1 MSAGER
7 VAQQL
12 RDAAALL
19 ESMADDVAGDIDE
32 RFVLPPLAITI
43 KIGRTDETPTRSVK
57 KDYLARKR
65 LA

>member
-19 ESMADDVAGDIDE
+19 ESMADDVAEDIDE
-32 RFVLPPLAITI
+32 RFVLPPITLTI
-43 KIGRTDETPTRSVK
+43 KVGSTDELPTISVK

>member
-7 VAQQL
+7 VARQL

-19 ESMADDVAGDIDE
+19 ESTAEDVAGDIDE
-32 RFVLPPLAITI
+32 RFVLPPITLTI
-43 KIGRTDETPTRSVK
+43 KIGSTDETPTLSVK
-57 KDYLARKR
+57 KDYFARKR

>member
-7 VAQQL
+7 VARQL

-19 ESMADDVAGDIDE
+19 ESMAEDVARDIDE
-32 RFVLPPLAITI
+32 RFVLPPITLTI
-43 KIGRTDETPTRSVK
+43 EIGSTDETPTLSVK

>member
-7 VAQQL
+7 VARQL

-19 ESMADDVAGDIDE
+19 ESMADYVARDIDE
-32 RFVLPPLAITI
+32 RFILPPITVTI
-43 KIGRTDETPTRSVK
+43 KIGSVDELPTISVK
-57 KDYLARKR
+57 KDYLARRR

>member
-7 VAQQL
+7 VARQL

-32 RFVLPPLAITI
+32 RFVLPPITI
-43 KIGRTDETPTRSVK
+43 TIEIGSADGLPTISVK
-57 KDYLARKR
+57 KDYCVRKR
-65 LA
+65 QA

>member
-1 MSAGER
+1 MSEGEK

-12 RDAAALL
+12 RDATALL
-19 ESMADDVAGDIDE
+19 ESMADYVAGDIDE
-32 RFVLPPLAITI
+32 RFILPPITITI
-43 KIGRTDETPTRSVK
+43 KIGSADEMPTISVK

>member
-12 RDAAALL
+12 RDSAALL

-32 RFVLPPLAITI
+32 RFVLPPIAITI
-43 KIGRTDETPTRSVK
+43 KIGSTDETPTLSVK
-57 KDYLARKR
+57 KDYLARRR

>member
-7 VAQQL
+7 VARQL

-19 ESMADDVAGDIDE
+19 ESMAEDVAGDIDE
-32 RFVLPPLAITI
+32 RFVLPPITLTI
-43 KIGRTDETPTRSVK
+43 KIGSTDETPTLSVK
-57 KDYLARKR
+57 KDYLASKR

>member
-19 ESMADDVAGDIDE
+19 ESMADDVTGDIDE
-32 RFVLPPLAITI
+32 RFVLPPIAITI
-43 KIGRTDETPTRSVK
+43 KIGSTDEITTLSVK

>member
-19 ESMADDVAGDIDE
+19 ESMVDDVAGDIDE
-32 RFVLPPLAITI
+32 RFILPPITI
-43 KIGRTDETPTRSVK
+43 TIMIGSADELPTISVK

>member
-19 ESMADDVAGDIDE
+19 ESMADDVAEDIDE
-32 RFVLPPLAITI
+32 RFVLLPIALTI
-43 KIGRTDETPTRSVK
+43 KVGSTDETPTLSVK
-57 KDYLARKR
+57 KDYFARKR

>member
-12 RDAAALL
+12 CDAAALL

-32 RFVLPPLAITI
+32 RFVLPPIAITI
-43 KIGRTDETPTRSVK
+43 KIGSTDETPTLSVK
-57 KDYLARKR
+57 KDYLARRR

>member
-12 RDAAALL
+12 RDAAAPL

-32 RFVLPPLAITI
+32 RFVLPPLTVTI
-43 KIGRTDETPTRSVK
+43 KIGSTDETPTLSVK
-57 KDYLARKR
+57 KDYLARRR

>member
-7 VAQQL
+7 VARQL

-19 ESMADDVAGDIDE
+19 ESMAEDMAGDIDE
-32 RFVLPPLAITI
+32 RFVLPPITLTI
-43 KIGRTDETPTRSVK
+43 KIGSADETPTLSVK

>member
-1 MSAGER
+1 MSVGEMAAR
-7 VAQQL
+7 QL

-32 RFVLPPLAITI
+32 RFVLPPITLTI
-43 KIGRTDETPTRSVK
+43 EIGATDVTPTLSVK
-57 KDYLARKR
+57 KRYIARKR

>member
-7 VAQQL
+7 VARQL

-32 RFVLPPLAITI
+32 RFVLPPI
-43 KIGRTDETPTRSVK
+43 IGSTDETPTLSVK

>member
-19 ESMADDVAGDIDE
+19 ESMADDVAGDTDE
-32 RFVLPPLAITI
+32 RFVLPPIAITI
-43 KIGRTDETPTRSVK
+43 KIGSTDETPTLSVK
-57 KDYLARKR
+57 KDYLARER

>member
-7 VAQQL
+7 VARQL
-12 RDAAALL
+12 RDAAAPL
-19 ESMADDVAGDIDE
+19 ESMAEDVAGDIDE
-32 RFVLPPLAITI
+32 RFVLPPITLTI
-43 KIGRTDETPTRSVK
+43 EIGSTDETPTLSVK

>member
-19 ESMADDVAGDIDE
+19 ESMAEDVAGDIDE
-32 RFVLPPLAITI
+32 RFVLLPITLTI
-43 KIGRTDETPTRSVK
+43 KIGSTDETPTLSVM

>member
-12 RDAAALL
+12 RDAAAPL

-32 RFVLPPLAITI
+32 RFVLPPIAITI
-43 KIGRTDETPTRSVK
+43 KIGSTDETPTLSVK
-57 KDYLARKR
+57 KRYIARKR

>member
-7 VAQQL
+7 VARQL
-12 RDAAALL
+12 RDDAALL

-32 RFVLPPLAITI
+32 RFVLPPIAITI
-43 KIGRTDETPTRSVK
+43 KIGSTDETPTLPVK
-57 KDYLARKR
+57 KDYLARRR

>member
-7 VAQQL
+7 VARQL

-19 ESMADDVAGDIDE
+19 ESMADDVGGDIDE
-32 RFVLPPLAITI
+32 RFVLPPIAITI
-43 KIGRTDETPTRSVK
+43 KIGSTDETPTLSVK

>member
-32 RFVLPPLAITI
+32 RFVLPPIAITI
-43 KIGRTDETPTRSVK
+43 EIGATDETPTLSVK
-57 KDYLARKR
+57 KDYLTRRR

>member
-19 ESMADDVAGDIDE
+19 ESMADDVAVDIDE
-32 RFVLPPLAITI
+32 RFVLPPIAITI
-43 KIGRTDETPTRSVK
+43 KIGSTDETPTLSVK
-57 KDYLARKR
+57 KDYIARKR

>member
-7 VAQQL
+7 VARQL

-19 ESMADDVAGDIDE
+19 ESMAEDVAVDIDE
-32 RFVLPPLAITI
+32 RFVLPPITLTI
-43 KIGRTDETPTRSVK
+43 KIRSTDETPTLSVK
-57 KDYLARKR
+57 KDYIARKR

>member
-19 ESMADDVAGDIDE
+19 ESMTDDVAGDIDE
-32 RFVLPPLAITI
+32 RFVLPPIAITI
-43 KIGRTDETPTRSVK
+43 KMGSTDETPTLSVK
-57 KDYLARKR
+57 KRYIARKR